1 MRKKVKKTISIIVGI
16 IIVLIIIGLM
26 LGGKRNTTPNATAV
40 RIEEVKL
47 GDLQEYISAP
57 GEIEPLTQVEI
68 SAKISARVE
77 KLPFEEGTQVKAGDI
92 LIQLDSKEMQSRL
105 KSAEASYMAQKSQI
119 DVTKSQ
125 IEARKA
131 QIKGIDASLQQA
143 QKDFER
149 QKMLLASGDI
159 SQSVFDLARQKLD
172 EMQSQKDATELQI
185 QAEEQSLI
193 VANYSLEAQKAQIE
207 EAREALDYTTIRS
220 PIDGVITR
228 INAEVGEMVMTG
240 TMNNPGTVIM
250 VVADLS
256 KMLLVAQ
263 VDEADVGK
271 ITVGQQANVR
281 VKAYWDQVYQG
292 VVDNIAMTNDRTQNN
307 TKYYRTEIL
316 MQGDVSRLY
325 TGLTA
330 DVDIITQKHTGVIK
344 VFSQAVMARK
354 TDDIPLSIRDKNPN
368 IDPNKTDAVVVFRL
382 VDGKAVITPVT
393 IGPSD
398 LTHIIVKSGLSVG
411 DKVVV
416 GPYKVLDG
424 LHNDQLIKDEREGQS
439 EQTKQQT
446 SEPNTPSDSNG
457 VKP

>member
-1 MRKKVKKTISIIVGI
+1 MRKKVKKTIIIIVGI
-16 IIVLIIIGLM
+16 IIVLIVIGLM

-57 GEIEPLTQVEI
+57 GEIEPKTQVEI

-77 KLPFEEGTQVKAGDI
+77 KLPFEEGTQVKVGDL

-105 KSAEASYMAQKSQI
+105 KSTEASYMAQKSQI
-119 DVTKSQ
+119 EVTKSQ
-125 IEARKA
+125 IESRKA
-131 QIKGIDASLQQA
+131 QIKGIEATLEQA
-143 QKDFER
+143 RKDFER
-149 QKMLLASGDI
+149 QKMLLSTGDI
-159 SQSVFDLARQKLD
+159 SQSVYDLARQKLD

-185 QAEEQSLI
+185 QSEEKSLE
-193 VANYSLEAQKAQIE
+193 VANYSLKAQEAQIE
-207 EAREALDYTTIRS
+207 EAKEALEYTTIRS

-250 VVADLS
+250 IVADLS

-263 VDEADVGK
+263 VDEVDVGK
-271 ITVGQQANVR
+271 ISVGQQANVR

-307 TKYYRTEIL
+307 TKYYRAEIL
-316 MQGDVSRLY
+316 MQGDVSKLY

-344 VFSQAVMARK
+344 VSSQAVMSRK
-354 TDDIPLSIRDKNPN
+354 VDDIPLSIRDKNPN
-368 IDPNKTDAVVVFRL
+368 IDLNKNDAIVVFRL
-382 VDGKAVITPVT
+382 IDGKAVITPVT

-398 LTHIIVKSGLSVG
+398 LTHIIIRSGLNAG
-411 DKVVV
+411 EKVVI

-424 LHNDQLIKDEREGQS
+424 LHHDQLIKDEREVEAEKKKPSLG
-439 EQTKQQT
+439 
-446 SEPNTPSDSNG
+446 EPNSPKSKQGAES
-457 VKP
+457 